1 MSATEQWRLRV
12 EAHHTQSIKAQ
23 AASGWAQEDF
33 WRPLSEMFRADPHR
47 QGDQVLDRLV
57 REVGA
62 TSTVLDVGGGAGR
75 YALPLALKCRHVTV
89 VEPSG
94 SMVQALQQ
102 GVAAEGIDNISVVKE
117 VWAEARVEPADVVLG
132 ANVIYGVADIG
143 PFLKKLESQARSRV
157 LILAYMESPPSAAA
171 PLWKMIHGEDRIN
184 MPAIP
189 QLMEV
194 LWEMGIYPDLEMF
207 PPQASRATDGPEGA
221 LEFLRH
227 MVYVVPGTEK
237 DWRLQDAVSELG
249 QETPEGLVLRGSTPR
264 RQALVSWRTG

>member
-1 MSATEQWRLRV
+1 
-12 EAHHTQSIKAQ
+12 
-23 AASGWAQEDF
+23 
-33 WRPLSEMFRADPHR
+33 
-47 QGDQVLDRLV
+47 
-57 REVGA
+57 
-62 TSTVLDVGGGAGR
+62 
-75 YALPLALKCRHVTV
+75 
-89 VEPSG
+89 
-94 SMVQALQQ
+94 MVQALQQ

-194 LWEMGIYPDLEMF
+194 LWRDGDLPRSGDVPTPGVEGHGRPGGCARV
-207 PPQASRATDGPEGA
+207 PPAHGVRGA
-221 LEFLRH
+221 GH
-227 MVYVVPGTEK
+227 
-237 DWRLQDAVSELG
+237 
-249 QETPEGLVLRGSTPR
+249 
-264 RQALVSWRTG
+264 